1 MLPWEGIFLYPR
13 TIAITRPAVQ
23 SAVGSEPYGGLN
35 AATETSVAVG
45 LPASIQKAGAAGTPL
60 GGIPGDIAGRTVWR
74 MFIPQGS
81 AALGLVRDRDIVT
94 DDQGWR
100 YQVMATYWNSLGL
113 QLSCELLEV

>member
-13 TIAITRPAVQ
+13 TIGITRPAAQ
-23 SAVGSEPYGGLN
+23 SSVGSEPYGGLN
-35 AATETSVAVG
+35 QATETTIATG
-45 LPASIQKAGAAGTPL
+45 LPASIQKAGAAGAPL
-60 GGIPGDIAGRTVWR
+60 GGIPGDMADRSVWR

-81 AALGLVRDRDIVT
+81 VALGVVQDRDIVT

-113 QLSCELLEV
+113 QLSCELLEI